1 MKEKTSIKSV
11 ANQFALGGIVR
22 PLFIAVLGCTLGLG
36 LRGEAAG
43 ANTPSQKTFGTP
55 QEAADTLVQAA
66 SSYDVPELLEIL
78 GPEGKD
84 FIASA
89 DPTRDKK
96 LAADFAAKAREKK
109 DVAIDKT
116 EARAVLSIGTD
127 EWPFPVPIVKKDGRW
142 HFDSEQGRNEI
153 LLRRIGSNELDAIQ
167 ICRGFVEAQHE
178 YASDIHDN
186 SGINQFAQKIIS
198 TPGKHDGLYWENPDG
213 TPGGPIS
220 GGIARAIE
228 EGYTPNQTSGYHGYY
243 FRVLKGQGAH
253 APLGR
258 LDFAIEGVMIGGFAL
273 VAFPAQYRVT
283 GVKTFL
289 VGYDGVVYEKDLG
302 PDTLGTAKSMER
314 YDPDKSWHRTD
325 DEWPD
330 DALASS
336 E

>member
-1 MKEKTSIKSV
+1 MREKTLIQSV
-11 ANQFALGGIVR
+11 AHQLTFGGWFRPVFVVAL
-22 PLFIAVLGCTLGLG
+22 LCTLGLG
-36 LRGEAAG
+36 LHEEAAG

-66 SSYDVPELLEIL
+66 SSYDVPALLEIL
-78 GPEGKD
+78 GPESND

-89 DPTRDKK
+89 DPTHDKK

-109 DVAIDKT
+109 DVAINKT
-116 EARAVLSIGTD
+116 ETRAVLSVGTD

-167 ICRGFVEAQHE
+167 ICRGFVEAQQE

-220 GGIARAIE
+220 GAIARAIE
-228 EGYTPNQTSGYHGYY
+228 EGYTPGQTSGYHGYH
-243 FRVLKGQGAH
+243 FKVLKGQGAH

-258 LDFAIEGVMIGGFAL
+258 LDFVIEGVMIGGFAL

-302 PDTLGTAKSMER
+302 PNTLGAVRSMER

-330 DALASS
+330 DALASN